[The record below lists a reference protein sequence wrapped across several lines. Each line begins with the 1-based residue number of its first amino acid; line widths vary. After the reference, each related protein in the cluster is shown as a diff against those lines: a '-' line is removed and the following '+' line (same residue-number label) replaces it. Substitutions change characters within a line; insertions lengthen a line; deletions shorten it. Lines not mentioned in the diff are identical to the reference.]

1 MRCYE
6 LCKLRRRGHVLNGQV
21 GRAFEWFLESPIAV
35 VLGVLWVVGAVLE
48 GTGMLVLYLGGLLL
62 VRTLV
67 GA

>member
-1 MRCYE
+1 M
-6 LCKLRRRGHVLNGQV
+6 LNGQV
-21 GRAFEWFLESPIAV
+21 GRAFEWFLELPIAV